1 MRPALPAFA
10 GRFLTVALCVLA
22 GMLLV
27 ASALNARGTDLRP
40 ARNTDL
46 VSLLQAQ
53 SRRNAELT
61 DQVTAL
67 RADVDALSAGQSDQ
81 TDLGPRLGERQ
92 DVAGLTAVSGPAVR
106 VTLDDAPETV
116 IGTGVDPD
124 LLVVHQQDIQA
135 VVNALWR
142 GGAEA
147 MTIQDQRVVST
158 TGIKCVGNTVVLHG
172 VPYAPPY
179 VITAIGDQQRLR
191 EALASSEPVQIYR
204 QYVEAYGLVYRERS
218 PAEVTLQAYEGSV
231 DLQYAEPVGPEYGR
245 MTAMAARI
253 LVIDNYDSFVY
264 NLVQYL
270 AQIGADVEVWRND
283 DPRFADPEFSRE
295 FDGILLSPGPG
306 IPEEAGVCVDVVR
319 SQAGRLPIFGVCL
332 GLQAIGVAYGGLVD
346 RAPELL
352 HGKTSLIMHDGV
364 GVLAGLP
371 VTVHRDPLPLAGDR
385 AGHHARG
392 AGDHRH
398 HAQRSDHGRPAPRA
412 AGRGGAVPPGV
423 GADRVGLPD
432 ARQLAGR
439 LR

>member
-46 VSLLQAQ
+46 VSLLQAH

-172 VPYAPPY
+172 VPHAPPY

-231 DLQYAEPVGPEYGR
+231 DLQYAEPVGPSTGE
-245 MTAMAARI
+245 
-253 LVIDNYDSFVY
+253 
-264 NLVQYL
+264 
-270 AQIGADVEVWRND
+270 
-283 DPRFADPEFSRE
+283 
-295 FDGILLSPGPG
+295 
-306 IPEEAGVCVDVVR
+306 
-319 SQAGRLPIFGVCL
+319 
-332 GLQAIGVAYGGLVD
+332 
-346 RAPELL
+346 
-352 HGKTSLIMHDGV
+352 
-364 GVLAGLP
+364 
-371 VTVHRDPLPLAGDR
+371 
-385 AGHHARG
+385 
-392 AGDHRH
+392 
-398 HAQRSDHGRPAPRA
+398 
-412 AGRGGAVPPGV
+412 
-423 GADRVGLPD
+423 
-432 ARQLAGR
+432 
-439 LR
+439 